1 MGVTLTQSAARH
13 VASQLAS
20 RGKGLGTALLV
31 HSLHVLHKEGME
43 GAHLNADAE
52 NLTGAMRLYERAGFR
67 IRKTYISYR
76 KSLRGNGDS

>member
-1 MGVTLTQSAARH
+1 
-13 VASQLAS
+13 
-20 RGKGLGTALLV
+20 
-31 HSLHVLHKEGME
+31 ME